1 MSMSTAE
8 LSLLIAAGVPLAGE
22 HDVLVHPIDF
32 AALRPAILNILAS
45 SPDPKVCDALR
56 GWMIAV
62 RDHYPT
68 IFGRYFQGPE
78 IQKLIESPVTGRD
91 IKLRRIALSH
101 LGKIA

>member
-1 MSMSTAE
+1 VSISISD
-8 LSLLIAAGVPLAGE
+8 LNLLIAAGIPLAGE
-22 HDVLVHPIDF
+22 HEASGHPVDF
-32 AALRPAILNILAS
+32 AALRSVMLKILAA
-45 SPDPKVCDALR
+45 SPEPKMFDALR

-62 RDHYPT
+62 QDHYPT
-68 IFGRYFQGPE
+68 IFDRYFQGPE